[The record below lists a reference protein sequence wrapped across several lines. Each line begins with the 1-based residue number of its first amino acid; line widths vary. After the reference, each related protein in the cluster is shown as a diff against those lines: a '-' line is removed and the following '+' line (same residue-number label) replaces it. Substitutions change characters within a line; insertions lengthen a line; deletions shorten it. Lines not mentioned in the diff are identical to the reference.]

1 MIVQSL
7 FPTPVAVFSFDQE
20 LTEIEKQFVMTQET
34 RQSMGNTMTVN
45 VDILKNS
52 NLSRLTQFIQQSL
65 NLYFENIYKPKTPC
79 SVEITQSWINYT
91 RPGEYHHRHDHPN
104 SLLSGVYYIDVD
116 DNQDSIFFF
125 NREFR
130 QIQIVP
136 SEHNMFNSDSWQF
149 PVKTNNLIIF
159 PSSMPHMVTTTK
171 SSKTRISLAFNTFVK
186 GEIGSTTGLTDLII

>member
-7 FPTPVAVFSFDQE
+7 FPTPVACFTLDQG
-20 LTEIEKQFVMTQET
+20 LTPAEQQFVMSQET
-34 RQSMGNTMTVN
+34 RQSMGNTMTVD
-45 VDILKNS
+45 VDILKNA
-52 NLSRLTQFIQQSL
+52 NLARLTQFIQHSL

-79 SVEITQSWINYT
+79 TVEITQSWINYT

-116 DNQDSIFFF
+116 DAHDSIFFF

-136 SEHNMFNSDSWQF
+136 TEHNMFNSDSWQV
-149 PVKTNNLIIF
+149 PVKTNDLLIF
-159 PSSMPHMVTTTK
+159 PSSVPHMVTTTK
-171 SSKTRISLAFNTFVK
+171 TNKTRISLAFNTFVK
-186 GEIGSTTGLTDLII
+186 GEIGSNTGLTDLII

>member
-7 FPTPVAVFSFDQE
+7 FPTPVACFTLDQG
-20 LTEIEKQFVMTQET
+20 LTPVEQQFVMSQET
-34 RQSMGNTMTVN
+34 RRSMGNTMTVDVN
-45 VDILKNS
+45 ILKNS
-52 NLSRLTQFIQQSL
+52 NLARLTQFIQQSL

-79 SVEITQSWINYT
+79 TVEITQSWINYT

-116 DNQDSIFFF
+116 NEHDSIFFF

-136 SEHNMFNSDSWQF
+136 TEHNMFNSDSWQV
-149 PVKTNNLIIF
+149 PVKTNDLLIF
-159 PSSMPHMVTTTK
+159 PSSVPHMVTTTK
-171 SSKTRISLAFNTFVK
+171 TSKTRISLAFNTFVK